1 VPIDTAGAEAEA
13 LWFVGPGRA
22 EIRAGSV
29 VSPGAGG
36 VRVRATHGA
45 LSRGTD
51 RLVFEGRVPE
61 SEYQR
66 MRAPFMSG
74 AFPFPVKY
82 GYATVGV
89 VEAGPDDLLG
99 RLVFTLHP
107 HQTVFTVP
115 ADAVVPI
122 PDLVPPH
129 RAVLAANMETAL
141 NALWDGLPGPA
152 DRIAVIGGGLVGCLV
167 AYLCARMPG
176 TQTMLIDID
185 PARIDIAHRLGIHF
199 ALPENAEGECDVVFH
214 SSASEEGLATAMRL
228 AGDDATVVELSWYGE
243 GEIGVA
249 LGGAFHSRRLRLVS
263 SLVGRVAPSH
273 RARWTPRQ
281 RLTAALDLLAEPSLD
296 ALLGPAVPFHELPL
310 RLPDILS
317 PASGV
322 LCQVIQYP
330 QG

>member
-29 VSPGAGG
+29 ATPGAGG

-152 DRIAVIGGGLVGCLV
+152 DRIAVIGGGLLGCLV

-214 SSASEEGLATAMRL
+214 ASASEEGLATAMRL

-263 SLVGRVAPSH
+263 SQVGRVAPSH

-310 RLPDILS
+310 RLTDILS